1 MDAAKTLGKTLVAS
15 PERQVEADSDMD
27 IVRRVQGGDVAAFDQ
42 LIVKYRVRVYSVIYN
57 LTSNREDAA
66 DLTQDAFIKSFQ
78 SINRFQ
84 GQSSFFTWLYR
95 IAVNSTLT
103 HLRKNRLRTFFS
115 FEKINEDD
123 QVSSEV
129 IAALT
134 DDTGADRETFARAK
148 DPVHA
153 EPGEPGA
160 LRRGVEV
167 ERHRVALQE
176 LGAEQRPQ
184 GGLVI
189 VGRAQFLIDDRPRVG
204 AGWPHL
210 ERSGEREVRLPRRSS
225 SDRLGA
231 RVEVRDPY
239 GVELAVSVDRGDRL
253 GVEGHP
259 AAPRRRPKYLRLAA
273 TADVGIEAP
282 AASSEVSEA
291 RPS

>member
-134 DDTGADRETFARAK
+134 DDTGADRETFAR
-148 DPVHA
+148 
-153 EPGEPGA
+153 E
-160 LRRGVEV
+160 
-167 ERHRVALQE
+167 LQE
-176 LGAEQRPQ
+176 KLNEAMQKLSIPHRTVITLFEIDGLSHQEIAE
-184 GGLVI
+184 I
-189 VGRAQFLIDDRPRVG
+189 MNCSVGTV
-204 AGWPHL
+204 
-210 ERSGEREVRLPRRSS
+210 RSRLHYAKQLLQAELQPYIRR
-225 SDRLGA
+225 
-231 RVEVRDPY
+231 
-239 GVELAVSVDRGDRL
+239 
-253 GVEGHP
+253 
-259 AAPRRRPKYLRLAA
+259 
-273 TADVGIEAP
+273 
-282 AASSEVSEA
+282 
-291 RPS
+291 